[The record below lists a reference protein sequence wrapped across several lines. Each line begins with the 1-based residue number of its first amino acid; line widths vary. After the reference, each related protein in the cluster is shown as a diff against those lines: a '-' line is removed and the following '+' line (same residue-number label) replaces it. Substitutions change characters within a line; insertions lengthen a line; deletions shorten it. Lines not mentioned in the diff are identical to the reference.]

1 MGSARAAAQTSTR
14 PAHRTRVRS
23 HNSRFPPHGTFVAAG
38 VPDTQ
43 SFPFPLIDVHT
54 HLMPERLFRAVRAY
68 FRAHLWHPR
77 YDAPAEELV
86 QTLLDAGV
94 SRFVFMPYAHRGDM
108 SRSLN
113 HWVANVQS
121 TFAPHGIGF
130 GTFHPDDDAL
140 IPELVTEAF
149 VKLGLAG
156 AKLHPQVGNF
166 ALDDPRL
173 DPVYRGAIEHGR
185 VLLIHAGRRPEDG
198 ERSEGSQRSERGG
211 GSQRIERSEHL
222 GARAFGRLM
231 RRFPSLRVI
240 VAHAG
245 ADEFNAFFDLCGT
258 YQGVYLD
265 TAMVFNNFLGGPP
278 PIDRLLEF
286 QDRVLFGSDF
296 PNIPYSYATA
306 LEAILDLRLGRA
318 LETKLLSTNA
328 ARLLGLDIHSE
339 PR

>member
-1 MGSARAAAQTSTR
+1 
-14 PAHRTRVRS
+14 
-23 HNSRFPPHGTFVAAG
+23 
-38 VPDTQ
+38 
-43 SFPFPLIDVHT
+43 
-54 HLMPERLFRAVRAY
+54 MPERLFKAVRAY
-68 FRAHLWHPR
+68 FRAHLWQPH

-94 SRFVFMPYAHRGDM
+94 TRFVFMPYAHRGDM

-140 IPELVTEAF
+140 VPELVREAF
-149 VKLGLAG
+149 GKLNLAG
-156 AKLHPQVGNF
+156 AKLHPQVGHF

-173 DPVYRGAIEHGR
+173 NPVYEGALEHGR
-185 VLLIHAGRRPEDG
+185 VLLIHAGRRPENG
-198 ERSEGSQRSERGG
+198 
-211 GSQRIERSEHL
+211 EHL
-222 GARAFGRLM
+222 GARAFARLM

-245 ADEFNAFFDLCGT
+245 ADEFHAFFDLCGI
-258 YQGVYLD
+258 YDGVFLD
-265 TAMVFNNFLGGPP
+265 TAMVFNKYLGGPP

-296 PNIPYSYATA
+296 PNIPYRWETA
-306 LEAILDLRLGRA
+306 VQAILDLRLGRA
-318 LETKLLSTNA
+318 LEQKLLCTNA
-328 ARLLGLDIHSE
+328 ARLLQLDVASIA
-339 PR
+339 PQGVN